1 MFERFGGCLDSF
13 FIQNFQNSGAQ
24 SGKKKSIFKSRRG
37 NNPRTV
43 SENLKEFGLR
53 KRVCF
58 NGKIDVHEEYRES
71 RWIVDDFDQSG
82 LANEGIYELYKK
94 SGGTWFIMEKEY
106 FLDNQLNEPSKLANW
121 YEELNKQYGGKVVI
135 ETNFIV
141 EESWL
146 KCAFPWMTHVDYW
159 AFLAFSLYL
168 SYRLCSDAESS
179 DSMVQAMWEKSGV
192 WN

>member
-1 MFERFGGCLDSF
+1 MFEGSGGCLDTF
-13 FIQNFQNSGAQ
+13 FVKNFQNSGEQ
-24 SGKKKSIFKSRRG
+24 LGKSKKAKLFKSRRG
-37 NNPRTV
+37 NNNPRTV

-58 NGKIDVHEEYRES
+58 NDKIDVHEQYRDS

-82 LANEGIYELYKK
+82 LANEGTYELYKK

-106 FLDNQLNEPSKLANW
+106 FLDNQLNESSKLANW

-141 EESWL
+141 EE
-146 KCAFPWMTHVDYW
+146 P
-159 AFLAFSLYL
+159 
-168 SYRLCSDAESS
+168 
-179 DSMVQAMWEKSGV
+179 
-192 WN
+192 